1 MTKKRVRTGLRR
13 VAAVCLLTLCV
24 AAGLGCGGG
33 GGADEDVD
41 IDFDIS
47 SVDGV
52 SDAEVLEMTRGKLS
66 SVVFLADWLT
76 LVQAF
81 QSHGVVMSRLGDV
94 DPETVDLGW
103 VRSVHDA
110 SELAQIFHGE
120 GLRLAIPAEA
130 PADYESIYGVYIAG
144 VEAFGFASARLLE
157 AALILGPSG
166 RAFDDM
172 EPLDQLSF
180 RSSLKQFSIYRDDAI
195 ALMEKVDEML
205 MPAIDA
211 ARVDVE
217 GMR

>member
-13 VAAVCLLTLCV
+13 AAAVWVLTLCV

-33 GGADEDVD
+33 GGADDVVD

-52 SDAEVLEMTRGKLS
+52 SEAEVLEVTRDKLA

-76 LVQAF
+76 LAQALH
-81 QSHGVVMSRLGDV
+81 SHGTVMSRLGDV
-94 DPETVDLGW
+94 EPETVNLGW

-110 SELAQIFHGE
+110 SELAQVFHGE
-120 GLRLAIPAEA
+120 GVRLAIPAEA
-130 PADYESIYGVYIAG
+130 PADYESIYGVYIVG

-157 AALILGPSG
+157 AALILGASG

-205 MPAIDA
+205 MPVIDA
-211 ARVDVE
+211 AGVDVE
-217 GMR
+217 GMG